1 MPRELA
7 PPRFSLGDGDGT
19 LPMDDSATGTGGVL
33 SGRPSLPTERG
44 TTSAAPQL
52 EWSPAGTGDAH
63 DIMDAHAELC
73 DFGDAKLMAKA
84 AAMAGAGA
92 AGGDGTR
99 GGYKR
104 EASKEVDDDVRHKKR
119 ARSSAVSGSVGGTA
133 VFDM

>member
-1 MPRELA
+1 
-7 PPRFSLGDGDGT
+7 
-19 LPMDDSATGTGGVL
+19 
-33 SGRPSLPTERG
+33 
-44 TTSAAPQL
+44 
-52 EWSPAGTGDAH
+52 
-63 DIMDAHAELC
+63 
-73 DFGDAKLMAKA
+73 
-84 AAMAGAGA
+84 MAGAGA